1 MAGSFPFDER
11 AILRAIA
18 EGSEAAFVQLFDKY
32 SAKVYNVAYKFLD
45 SREQAEEI
53 VQDVFMDVW
62 ISKDKM
68 AEVLNLNA
76 YILGMVRKKVY
87 DAYRQ
92 KSSFAQLIKELSDNP
107 PTENAVER
115 NMQERE
121 YEILL
126 QRALAKLPHH
136 QQEIFGLAREEGLS
150 HEEIAK
156 KLNLSRLSVKAHM
169 KRILRVLRQT
179 LGPVLKAETTYLILL
194 FKIGRA
200 HV

>member
-136 QQEIFGLAREEGLS
+136 QQEIFRLAREEGLS

-194 FKIGRA
+194 FSGI
-200 HV
+200 

>member
-107 PTENAVER
+107 QTENAVER
-115 NMQERE
+115 NLQERE

-136 QQEIFGLAREEGLS
+136 QQEIFRLAREEGLS

-194 FKIGRA
+194 FSGI
-200 HV
+200 

>member
-107 PTENAVER
+107 QTENAVER

-136 QQEIFGLAREEGLS
+136 QQEIFRLAREEGLS

-194 FKIGRA
+194 FCGI
-200 HV
+200 

>member
-32 SAKVYNVAYKFLD
+32 SVKVYNVAYKFLD

-107 PTENAVER
+107 QTENAVER

-136 QQEIFGLAREEGLS
+136 QQEIFRLAREEGLS

-194 FKIGRA
+194 FSGI
-200 HV
+200 

>member
-107 PTENAVER
+107 QTENAVER

-136 QQEIFGLAREEGLS
+136 QQEIFRLAREEWLS

-194 FKIGRA
+194 FSGI
-200 HV
+200 

>member
-107 PTENAVER
+107 QTENAVER

-194 FKIGRA
+194 FSGI
-200 HV
+200 

>member
-136 QQEIFGLAREEGLS
+136 QQEIFRLAREEWLS

-194 FKIGRA
+194 FSGI
-200 HV
+200 

>member
-107 PTENAVER
+107 QTENAVER

-136 QQEIFGLAREEGLS
+136 QQEIFRLAREEGLS

-194 FKIGRA
+194 FSGI
-200 HV
+200 

>member
-194 FKIGRA
+194 FSGI
-200 HV
+200 

>member
-76 YILGMVRKKVY
+76 YILGMVRKKSL
-87 DAYRQ
+87 RCL
-92 KSSFAQLIKELSDNP
+92 SSKIVFC
-107 PTENAVER
+107 
-115 NMQERE
+115 
-121 YEILL
+121 
-126 QRALAKLPHH
+126 
-136 QQEIFGLAREEGLS
+136 
-150 HEEIAK
+150 
-156 KLNLSRLSVKAHM
+156 
-169 KRILRVLRQT
+169 
-179 LGPVLKAETTYLILL
+179 PVD
-194 FKIGRA
+194 
-200 HV
+200 

>member
-32 SAKVYNVAYKFLD
+32 SVKVYNVAYKFLD

-107 PTENAVER
+107 QTENAVER

-194 FKIGRA
+194 FSGI
-200 HV
+200 